1 MRSKIKRIFI
11 CLVGILLFNNV
22 FAICDSCEYINNAF
36 QICDMSS
43 GQPDACY
50 TAIYKNSLPITLEDY
65 NGTFFSI
72 RDNVVYLNNS
82 NVSIN
87 IYEDN
92 INKGQPLTF
101 NITGNNVIKELNSI
115 AYSAFGCNNG
125 IDCLKDKYT
134 YQPISV
140 IGNGLLEIEK
150 VNILKRDLDD
160 NQYYKCWTYSLNFRE
175 SKRGNTS
182 QSCITK
188 LERINDRELLYNLY
202 VPEDGFR
209 LSDLQDITYNDAD
222 VRRGIDSLFY
232 GVPGTTM
239 NYSDLEVLY
248 ADSNPR
254 WMSDIPELYS
264 LNDTILPIE
273 YNADEYRI
281 PSYRVELISRFIN
294 SGIIV
299 AKEPTTILEQITQDW
314 GNKNIQTE
322 LPRSFT
328 KTGSY
333 LIGTKQDESTNNLD
347 TVTVTQSDN
356 IVFESTVAFDS
367 NYHLS
372 VDDITE
378 DITDEQASREAAK
391 TDKILV
397 KLYDINMLDKDN
409 KIVPMENGTYTI
421 KIKLSDLLKKYN
433 DYQVI
438 YIDDDNKVEL
448 INAKEDG
455 DYIVFNTTHLSKY
468 GIVGLER
475 TTKKLIDLNNQ
486 EIKNP
491 KTADNMLT
499 YGLVFF
505 TLIVASITTII
516 RIKNIEKV
524 EN

>member
-1 MRSKIKRIFI
+1 MRNKIKRIFV

-22 FAICDSCEYINNAF
+22 FAICDSCDNINNAF

-92 INKGQPLTF
+92 NKGQPLTF

-115 AYSAFGCNNG
+115 AYSDVVCRNA
-125 IDCLKDKYT
+125 IVCLNDKYT

-150 VNILKRDLDD
+150 VNILKKDLDD

-188 LERINDRELLYNLY
+188 LERINDREFLYNLY

-232 GVPGTTM
+232 GVPATIVD
-239 NYSDLEVLY
+239 YYDLPGLT

-264 LNDTILPIE
+264 LNDTDFPIA

-281 PSYRVELISRFIN
+281 PSYRVELIPRLIN

-299 AKEPTTILEQITQDW
+299 AKEPTTTLVQITQGW
-314 GNKNIQTE
+314 GNENIQTE

-367 NYHLS
+367 NYHLR
-372 VDDITE
+372 VDDVTE
-378 DITDEQASREAAK
+378 NLTNDEATMIEAK
-391 TDKILV
+391 TDKTLL

-409 KIVPMENGTYTI
+409 NVVKMENGTYTI
-421 KIKLSDLLKKYN
+421 KIALSDLLKKYN
-433 DYQVI
+433 DYEIV
-438 YIDDDNKVEL
+438 YISDEKVEL
-448 INAKEDG
+448 IPAKIEEG
-455 DYIVFNTTHLSKY
+455 FIIFNTTHLSKY
-468 GIVGLER
+468 GVVGKEQ
-475 TTKKLIDLNNQ
+475 TTKKMIDLSNSKVD
-486 EIKNP
+486 KNP
-491 KTADNMLT
+491 KTADNTLT

-505 TLIVASITTII
+505 TLLVASITTII
-516 RIKNIEKV
+516 RIRSIERTDS
-524 EN
+524 